1 MSFKQFSSTQ
11 DAQTNDKPDGK
22 AKAAPVT
29 AQPAQKTCQDHRSC
43 HSRRTKAVTTWTE
56 GARLLRHSPTHLIR
70 KRPIRL
76 IDAAATLPPNRLSE
90 ENCRG
95 HDHA

>member
-29 AQPAQKTCQDHRSC
+29 AQPAQKPA
-43 HSRRTKAVTTWTE
+43 KTTEVAT
-56 GARLLRHSPTHLIR
+56 P
-70 KRPIRL
+70 
-76 IDAAATLPPNRLSE
+76 AAQKP
-90 ENCRG
+90 
-95 HDHA
+95 